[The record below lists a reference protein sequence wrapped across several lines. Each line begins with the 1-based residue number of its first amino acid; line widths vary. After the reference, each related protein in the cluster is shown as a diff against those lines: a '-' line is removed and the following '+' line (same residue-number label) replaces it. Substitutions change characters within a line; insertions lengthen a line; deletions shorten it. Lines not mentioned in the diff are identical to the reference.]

1 MYPAGEPAAIGF
13 ASPLQAGSR
22 GGSCLPVTAVF
33 PGLLRFQDFALLLLR
48 LMVAAVFGAS
58 GYLHLKDPVGRA
70 KSIELSPKATVA
82 LGLAE
87 VLASV
92 SLVLGVFPQIGALV
106 LIFLGLGAIEKKVFK
121 WKTGFWGEKGYGWH
135 YDLMLLAMNLVV
147 LCTAGGKLVLRP

>member
-1 MYPAGEPAAIGF
+1 VNVTFPE
-13 ASPLQAGSR
+13 LQ
-22 GGSCLPVTAVF
+22 
-33 PGLLRFQDFALLLLR
+33 RFQDLALLLLR
-48 LMVAAVFGAS
+48 LVVAIVFGAS

-70 KSIELSPKATVA
+70 KSVELSPAATVA

-92 SLVLGVFPQIGALV
+92 ALVTGIFIQIGALI
-106 LIFLGLGAIEKKVFK
+106 LILLGLGAIQKKVFK

-147 LCTAGGKLVLRP
+147 LCSGGGKLALRL